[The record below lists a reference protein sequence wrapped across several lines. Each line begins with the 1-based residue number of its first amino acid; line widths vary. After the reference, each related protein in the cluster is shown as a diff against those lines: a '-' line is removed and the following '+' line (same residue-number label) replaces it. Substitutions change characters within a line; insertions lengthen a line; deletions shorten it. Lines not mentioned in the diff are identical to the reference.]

1 MSDLQRLFDLD
12 PLSLTTDQITE
23 IITGFRAARAN
34 FNLTGAGPKKAKAA
48 SEKVDKIDLD
58 DLMGGTPNA

>member
-1 MSDLQRLFDLD
+1 MSDLQKLFDED
-12 PLSLTTDQITE
+12 PLKLTSENIDS
-23 IITGFRAARAN
+23 IITAFRAARAN

-58 DLMGGTPNA
+58 DLMGGTPK